1 MSDNGVLKNTAVAV
15 FAGVVAKT
23 IDFSF
28 RAWYS
33 GQIGSEGMGIFSL
46 VMSAFGIILNL
57 ASAGMGSAVSR
68 LVSIRHSRGEF
79 AYAGKTVRTAVTMII
94 SAGILCNAFIY
105 FAADKIALVI
115 LKDIRTARCLVCIS
129 PSVIFMGISYCIK
142 GYFYAVRRAIIPASS
157 EFVEQAVKISVIS
170 LLLNRWLP
178 CGVEKGCCAVFLGLT
193 VGEMSSCGYLCL
205 WYLAKKHRYN
215 EKAAAKS
222 QALSI
227 LRLTLPMT
235 ISSVGSSFLRMLE
248 DIWIVRG
255 FRRFGMGAE
264 SALKTYGLIH
274 GMAMP
279 LLTFPLSLISPFMA
293 LLVPEI
299 SRAEAGGSLKKIVC
313 RVYKAAWFCGCLIFC
328 IFFIFSNRLA
338 FLMYGDTA
346 AAKFIKPM
354 SLLCPIMLIDTI
366 STNMLSGMGE
376 QMKLLK
382 YSLFDSAVRLSLIYF
397 ALPLGGADVIIA
409 MTFISNILTC
419 ALTFMRINK
428 SAKIGENIREII
440 VLPIICTGVTL
451 LLSLYAPEIGTTAV
465 EAAAAIAVTAA
476 VYSALNVIL
485 KVLKESRFCR
495 RRGG

>member
-1 MSDNGVLKNTAVAV
+1 MSNNAVFKNTAVAV
-15 FAGVVAKT
+15 FAGIVAKT

-79 AYAGKTVRTAVTMII
+79 ASAGKTVRTAVKMIV
-94 SAGILCNAFIY
+94 SAGLLCNGLMY

-157 EFVEQAVKISVIS
+157 EFVEQAVKISVIGF
-170 LLLNRWLP
+170 LLNRWLP

-193 VGEMSSCGYLCL
+193 VGEMASCAYLSL
-205 WYLAKKHRYN
+205 WYIAKRQRGNRKDT
-215 EKAAAKS
+215 AKS
-222 QALSI
+222 EVIPI
-227 LRLTLPMT
+227 LKLTLPMT
-235 ISSVGSSFLRMLE
+235 VSSVGSSFLRMLE

-255 FRRFGMGAE
+255 FRKFGMGAD

-299 SRAEAGGSLKKIVC
+299 SRAEAGGGLKKIVC

-328 IFFIFSNRLA
+328 IFFIFSKRLA

-346 AAKFIKPM
+346 AAKFIKPL

-397 ALPLGGADVIIA
+397 VLPLGGANVIIV

-428 SAKIGENIREII
+428 SAKIGEHIRKII
-440 VLPIICTGVTL
+440 VLPIICSGVIL
-451 LLSLYAPEIGTTAV
+451 LLSPYAPEIGTTAV
-465 EAAAAIAVTAA
+465 EAAAEITVTAA
-476 VYSALNVIL
+476 VYSALNLAL
-485 KVLKESRFCR
+485 KIFAEGSFR
-495 RRGG
+495 RRQG